1 MEIRPSRREDVD
13 NLLAVYEYARAYMRR
28 TGNPRQWQG
37 GYPSRELLEEDA
49 ARGRGYVLT
58 CGGAVHGAFAFDLD
72 PEPTYRVIHGGRWL
86 NDAPY
91 GVIHRLAKDGEG
103 KEVFQAVLAFCRN
116 ICYNIGADTHADNR
130 IMQHLLTANG
140 FQRCGTI
147 YLADGSSRFA
157 YQTSLTGKELFNE
170 KNQPGNM

>member
-13 NLLAVYEYARAYMRR
+13 ALLAIYEYARAYMRK
-28 TGNPRQWQG
+28 TGNPHQWDG

-49 ARGRGYVLT
+49 ALGRGYVLIQ
-58 CGGAVHGAFAFDLD
+58 GGAVHGTFVFDLD
-72 PEPTYRVIHGGRWL
+72 PEPTYHVIYGGHWL

-91 GVIHRLAKDGEG
+91 GVIHRLAKDGEV
-103 KEVFQAVLAFCRN
+103 KEVFQAVLAFCRKK
-116 ICYNIGADTHADNR
+116 CYNIRADTHADNR

-147 YLADGSSRFA
+147 YLADGSPRFA
-157 YQTSLTGKELFNE
+157 YQVN
-170 KNQPGNM
+170 